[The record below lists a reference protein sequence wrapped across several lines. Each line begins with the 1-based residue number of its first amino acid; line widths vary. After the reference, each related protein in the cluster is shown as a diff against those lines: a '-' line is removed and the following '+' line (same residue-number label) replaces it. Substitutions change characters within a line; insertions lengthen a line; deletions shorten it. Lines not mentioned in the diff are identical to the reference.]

1 VCRVPHPL
9 DGTISSFGLDLDT
22 TRLHQKDNATMER
35 PFFLIL
41 LLDVAECRGE
51 ENAERV
57 KGK

>member
-1 VCRVPHPL
+1 L
-9 DGTISSFGLDLDT
+9 DVTISSLGLDLDT
-22 TRLHQKDNATMER
+22 TRLHQKDNATLER